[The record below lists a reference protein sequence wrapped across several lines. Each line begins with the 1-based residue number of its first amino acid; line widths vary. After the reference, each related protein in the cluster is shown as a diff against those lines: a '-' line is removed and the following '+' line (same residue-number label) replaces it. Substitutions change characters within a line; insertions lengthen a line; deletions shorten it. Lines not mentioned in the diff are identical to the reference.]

1 MDKEIAQYVN
11 TLLAD
16 KQREIK
22 FKQNNLD
29 KIGGFERHFTEYQE
43 TVWELGMLYK
53 AHKAMDYIIEE
64 EEGMQWKIM
73 IKKQES
79 TPSYVGFMKRI
90 ILLFIEF

>member
-64 EEGMQWKIM
+64 AEGM
-73 IKKQES
+73 EDD
-79 TPSYVGFMKRI
+79 PNAEFDAASYT
-90 ILLFIEF
+90 

>member
-22 FKQNNLD
+22 LKQNNLD

-43 TVWELGMLYK
+43 TVWELGMLHK
-53 AHKAMDYIIEE
+53 AHTAMDCIIE
-64 EEGMQWKIM
+64 
-73 IKKQES
+73 KKEVS
-79 TPSYVGFMKRI
+79 NG
-90 ILLFIEF
+90 